1 MFLLITTAVSI
12 VQDLNSFMEV
22 WEMFMHKDSALADL
36 NLPHTMVHYQPLVKP
51 LKKEGGNRLKNG
63 LKEANT
69 ASAFRAINSEIFSIM
84 KSCGEVIFFL
94 KIQATTI
101 FFTPD
106 LAFFHHHCLV
116 NHHLLHLL
124 LVNLHPH
131 HHPCCSSSQRNDQNQ
146 TCPHLNHLPSLS
158 NY

>member
-1 MFLLITTAVSI
+1 MFLFITTVVSI
-12 VQDLNSFMEV
+12 VQDLNSIMEV
-22 WEMFMHKDSALADL
+22 WEMFMHKVIALADL
-36 NLPHTMVHYQPLVKP
+36 KLPIQWYISTLSEAF
-51 LKKEGGNRLKNG
+51 KKTNRLKNG

-69 ASAFRAINSEIFSIM
+69 ASAFRAINSGILSIM
-84 KSCGEVIFFL
+84 KSCREVVFLSQNPGTTFF
-94 KIQATTI
+94 I
-101 FFTPD
+101 PD
-106 LAFFHHHCLV
+106 QAFFHHHCLV

-146 TCPHLNHLPSLS
+146 TYLHLNHLPSLS